1 MLWGDSVFDW
11 ECHTREFSSVEYTDF
26 SFCLIPVRP
35 ICFQKSPTLFDE
47 EKMKP
52 AKTGTEGQYQKSKQK
67 KAYFYRAR
75 LLKFFWHCI
84 SWCLWER
91 FVNLVVSDI
100 KGILSNRGIMSRF
113 SWKKKKKIHKR
124 KPLFIY
130 LSHLCQAANQALSV
144 RAASHQDHLCQE
156 TWHYI
161 SFLDWIAS
169 SPTDCFQCK
178 MISGIRRYV
187 LSCSALHCWLQKTWD
202 TDGGW
207 AGIILWDE
215 NFWHKHNCV
224 LFCSARKTACVTSA
238 LALEIG
244 RGKKLG
250 QF

>member
-11 ECHTREFSSVEYTDF
+11 ECHTHEFSSVEYTDF

-67 KAYFYRAR
+67 KAYFYRAW

-113 SWKKKKKIHKR
+113 SWEKRSIRGNHYLSIYHISAKLRTRLCLLELPHIRTIYVR
-124 KPLFIY
+124 KPGITFHFWTELPAHQQIVFNAKWFLELGDMSFPAQLY
-130 LSHLCQAANQALSV
+130 TAGFRRRGTQMVGELASFSEMKTFDTSTTVSFSAQPERLPVLHQHLL
-144 RAASHQDHLCQE
+144 
-156 TWHYI
+156 
-161 SFLDWIAS
+161 
-169 SPTDCFQCK
+169 
-178 MISGIRRYV
+178 
-187 LSCSALHCWLQKTWD
+187 
-202 TDGGW
+202 
-207 AGIILWDE
+207 
-215 NFWHKHNCV
+215 
-224 LFCSARKTACVTSA
+224 
-238 LALEIG
+238 
-244 RGKKLG
+244 
-250 QF
+250 